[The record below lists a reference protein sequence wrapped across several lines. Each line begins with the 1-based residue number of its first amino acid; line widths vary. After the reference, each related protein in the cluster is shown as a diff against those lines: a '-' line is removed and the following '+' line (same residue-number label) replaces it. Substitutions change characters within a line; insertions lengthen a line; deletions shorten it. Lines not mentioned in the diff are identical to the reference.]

1 MENKNYYEWLEISK
15 NASPEV
21 IEKAYKALVKKYHPD
36 LQEGESKKEAEE
48 IIKHINEAYEVLS
61 DAIKREEYD
70 HTLQDDT
77 VSKEDYDKLKQELNN
92 VRNNQNYNTNNI
104 YYEQNQPTNNPSQED
119 LNQILQEEQFRR
131 EQEELEYRR
140 QVEAAKQKAYHDAYI
155 QDLKNRGY
163 KIKYKKS
170 FKDYLAGII
179 TIAVIILV
187 FIILWYIPPT
197 HNWFVSLYESN
208 PIIKIIVDIFRSF
221 IHTITSIFE

>member
-1 MENKNYYEWLEISK
+1 MSAKEKQKISK
-15 NASPEV
+15 FLIILSILLISCILIYMRYISSKETYATDEMTEEPKILKISKASTVNLDTIISQNTEQLAN
-21 IEKAYKALVKKYHPD
+21 K
-36 LQEGESKKEAEE
+36 EE
-48 IIKHINEAYEVLS
+48 IYE
-61 DAIKREEYD
+61 K
-70 HTLQDDT
+70 
-77 VSKEDYDKLKQELNN
+77 
-92 VRNNQNYNTNNI
+92 
-104 YYEQNQPTNNPSQED
+104 
-119 LNQILQEEQFRR
+119 
-131 EQEELEYRR
+131 QEELEYRR